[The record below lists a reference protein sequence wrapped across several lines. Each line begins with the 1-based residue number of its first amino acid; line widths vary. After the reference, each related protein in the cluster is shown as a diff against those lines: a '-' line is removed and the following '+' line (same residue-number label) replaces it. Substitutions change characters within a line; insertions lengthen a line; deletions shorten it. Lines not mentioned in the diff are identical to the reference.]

1 MDVIFF
7 KTVTALAASAVPDSQ
22 TTSEQHAPKHCK
34 QFSFFSPPPISCA
47 GIKPIETANAVSLM
61 HMNG

>member
-34 QFSFFSPPPISCA
+34 QFSFFFPISCA